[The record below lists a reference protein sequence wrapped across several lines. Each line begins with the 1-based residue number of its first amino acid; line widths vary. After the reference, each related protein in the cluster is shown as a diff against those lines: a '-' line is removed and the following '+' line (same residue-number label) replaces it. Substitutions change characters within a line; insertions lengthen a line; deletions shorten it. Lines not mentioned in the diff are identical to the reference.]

1 MARKSDEQQIMK
13 VLIELAEEEN
23 RLTESMVDMMAQ
35 TNELAARRTA
45 SADMRTTLSEERTD
59 LAREQTKFISKS
71 TDLAEKRTVSSDT
84 RTTLSEERDLTS
96 QGNRQRSAPRV
107 PSLLKNELSCRNI
120 GPAWPKT
127 GHLLPMRG
135 PISLLNEPLYPRRE
149 QLLQSNAIHSQAVG
163 HFCPRI
169 AR

>member
-1 MARKSDEQQIMK
+1 MAKKSDEQQIMK

-23 RLTESMVDMMAQ
+23 RLTESMVDMMSQ

-84 RTTLSEERDLTS
+84 RTTLSEE
-96 QGNRQRSAPRV
+96 A
-107 PSLLKNELSCRNI
+107 
-120 GPAWPKT
+120 
-127 GHLLPMRG
+127 
-135 PISLLNEPLYPRRE
+135 Y
-149 QLLQSNAIHSQAVG
+149 
-163 HFCPRI
+163 
-169 AR
+169 